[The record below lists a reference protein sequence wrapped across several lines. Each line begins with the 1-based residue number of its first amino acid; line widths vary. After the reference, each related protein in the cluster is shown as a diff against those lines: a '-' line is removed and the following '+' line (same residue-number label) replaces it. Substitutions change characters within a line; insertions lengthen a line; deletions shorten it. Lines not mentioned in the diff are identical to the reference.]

1 MSDRTELNAH
11 AYKYASYM
19 NQIRRLVNFYWQQQ
33 LDNLNEPLQKQDYTT
48 VVVVQLDSK
57 GNLTSIKVT
66 QSSGIKGVDDC
77 VTDAFVLVGPI
88 LSHQNYWWRT
98 TLSTFRIL
106 VLLSRFLDQKMN
118 YGGIDP
124 KAAFD
129 SQES

>member
-48 VVVVQLDSK
+48 VVAVQLDSK

-66 QSSGIKGVDDC
+66 QGSGIKGVDDC
-77 VTDAFVLVGPI
+77 VTDAFVLVGPYPEPPELLVENNI
-88 LSHQNYWWRT
+88 VDLTRFWFHFESFWTKDELWW
-98 TLSTFRIL
+98 S
-106 VLLSRFLDQKMN
+106 
-118 YGGIDP
+118 
-124 KAAFD
+124 
-129 SQES
+129 

>member
-48 VVVVQLDSK
+48 VVAVQLDSK
-57 GNLTSIKVT
+57 GNLISIKVT

-77 VTDAFVLVGPI
+77 VTDAFVLAGPYPEP
-88 LSHQNYWWRT
+88 LNYW
-98 TLSTFRIL
+98 LIIMS
-106 VLLSRFLDQKMN
+106 
-118 YGGIDP
+118 
-124 KAAFD
+124 
-129 SQES
+129 